1 MNEHLYFRQFLSG
14 SDFALGDAVALSM
27 RNFTYAIGDR
37 RSGEAVLVDPAYRPQ
52 ELLDALNQDGMSLV
66 GVIATHSHPDHIG
79 GTFIGNQRIAGV
91 AELTELH
98 DVPVH
103 VQAEEVWWITER
115 TDIKPSV
122 LVAHESGDQV
132 RVGEIDLTLIH
143 TPGHTP
149 GSQCVLV
156 DGRLLSGDT
165 LFVDGCGRVDFP
177 GGDAD
182 EMYRTLTE
190 RLAPMADETLV
201 FPGHKYSP
209 EASLSLGAI
218 RRRNRVFA
226 PATREQWLTIF
237 GSS

>member
-14 SDFALGDAVALSM
+14 SDFAVGDAVALSM

-52 ELLDALNQDGMSLV
+52 ELLDALAEDGMILV

-91 AELTELH
+91 AELMELS

-115 TDIKPSV
+115 TDIKPSA

-149 GSQCVLV
+149 GSLFQVGSQQLV
-156 DGRLLSGDT
+156 ELGDFEDFVTHLDVHRHCARLPTAL
-165 LFVDGCGRVDFP
+165 
-177 GGDAD
+177 
-182 EMYRTLTE
+182 
-190 RLAPMADETLV
+190 
-201 FPGHKYSP
+201 
-209 EASLSLGAI
+209 
-218 RRRNRVFA
+218 
-226 PATREQWLTIF
+226 
-237 GSS
+237 